1 MSGVRTTLRAY
12 VDLSRLANT
21 PTCVTNVLTGCAIA
35 TVSVMGAVPRVGGV
49 PGVGGVWGVGR
60 IEPLRAAAVTVAVLL
75 MYVAGMALND
85 VVDHAWDSRFRP
97 ERPIPSGRIS
107 RRGAFCCA
115 AICLVLGLA
124 ILGVLSMEALAA
136 GVVLAACIVGYD
148 LLHHRTAL
156 SVVLMGLCRGLVYPL
171 TALAVAGVVDARV
184 AGWLGGALAI
194 YIAVVTFLARRES
207 EGDVGSW
214 RWLSIVLPLIV
225 LAPAAVVRPQEW
237 LWTILAAAA
246 LIAWLL
252 RAVLFVLQE
261 KPRISRAVG
270 LWLSGICLVDCLY
283 LTLLDQPATAALA
296 VGCFALTAFAQRY
309 VPAT

>member
-1 MSGVRTTLRAY
+1 M
-12 VDLSRLANT
+12 
-21 PTCVTNVLTGCAIA
+21 
-35 TVSVMGAVPRVGGV
+35 
-49 PGVGGVWGVGR
+49 
-60 IEPLRAAAVTVAVLL
+60 

-107 RRGAFCCA
+107 RLGAFFFA
-115 AICLVLGLA
+115 AVCLALGLA
-124 ILGVLSMEALAA
+124 ILGLLSTETLAA
-136 GVVLAACIVGYD
+136 GLVLAACIIGYD
-148 LLHHRTAL
+148 LVHHRTAF
-156 SVVLMGLCRGLVYPL
+156 SVVLMGLCRGLVYPM
-171 TALAVAGVVDARV
+171 AAIAVAGVVDVRL
-184 AGWLGGALAI
+184 AGWLGGALAV
-194 YIAVVTFLARRES
+194 YIAAVTFLARRES
-207 EGDVGSW
+207 EGDAGSW

-252 RAVLFVLQE
+252 RAVSFVLQE

-270 LWLSGICLVDCLY
+270 LWLSGICLADCLY
-283 LTLLDQPATAALA
+283 LTLLDQPAAAALA

>member
-1 MSGVRTTLRAY
+1 MSGVRATLRAY
-12 VDLSRLANT
+12 VDLSRLANI

-35 TVSVMGAVPRVGGV
+35 TVAVMGAVPGMGGV
-49 PGVGGVWGVGR
+49 PGVGGVGR
-60 IEPLRAAAVTVAVLL
+60 IEPLRAAAVAVAVLL

-85 VVDHAWDSRFRP
+85 VVDRAWDSRFRP

-107 RRGAFCCA
+107 RRGAFFCA

-124 ILGVLSMEALAA
+124 ILGLLSLEALAA
-136 GVVLAACIVGYD
+136 GLLLAACIIGYD
-148 LLHHRTAL
+148 LVHHRTPF
-156 SVVLMGLCRGLVYPL
+156 SVVLMGLCRGLIYPL
-171 TALAVAGVVDARV
+171 AAIAVAGVVEVRV
-184 AGWLGGALAI
+184 AGWLGGALAV

-207 EGDVGSW
+207 EGDAGSW

-252 RAVLFVLQE
+252 RAVAFVLPKK

-270 LWLSGICLVDCLY
+270 RWLSGICLVDCLY
-283 LTLLDQPATAALA
+283 LTLLDQPAAAALA

-309 VPAT
+309 IPAT

>member
-1 MSGVRTTLRAY
+1 MSGVRATLRAY
-12 VDLSRLANT
+12 VELSRMANT

-35 TVSVMGAVPRVGGV
+35 TVAVMGAVP
-49 PGVGGVWGVGR
+49 GVWGVGR
-60 IEPLRAAAVTVAVLL
+60 IEPLCAAAVAVAVLL

-85 VVDHAWDSRFRP
+85 VVDLAWDRRFRP

-107 RRGAFCCA
+107 RRGALGFA
-115 AICLVLGLA
+115 AVCLALGLA
-124 ILGVLSMEALAA
+124 ILGVLSTETLAA
-136 GVVLAACIVGYD
+136 GLVLAACIVVYD
-148 LLHHRTAL
+148 LIHHRTAL

-171 TALAVAGVVDARV
+171 AALAVAGVVEARV
-184 AGWLGGALAI
+184 AGWLGGALAV

-207 EGDVGSW
+207 EGDAGSW
-214 RWLSIVLPLIV
+214 RWLSIVLPLVV

-252 RAVLFVLQE
+252 WAVSFVLQE
-261 KPRISRAVG
+261 EPRISRAVG

-283 LTLLDQPATAALA
+283 LTLLDQPAAAALA

>member
-1 MSGVRTTLRAY
+1 MSGVRATLRAY
-12 VDLSRLANT
+12 VDLSRLANI

-35 TVSVMGAVPRVGGV
+35 SVAVMSAV
-49 PGVGGVWGVGR
+49 PGVGGVGGAGR
-60 IEPLRAAAVTVAVLL
+60 IEPLRAAAVVVAVLL
-75 MYVAGMALND
+75 MYVAGMAFND
-85 VVDHAWDSRFRP
+85 VVDNAWDTRFRP

-107 RRGAFCCA
+107 RRGAFFCG
-115 AICLVLGLA
+115 AICLVVGLA
-124 ILGVLSMEALAA
+124 ILGLLSTETLAA
-136 GVVLAACIVGYD
+136 GLLLAACIIGYD
-148 LLHHRTAL
+148 VIHHRTAL
-156 SVVLMGLCRGLVYPL
+156 AVVLMGLCRGLVYPL

-184 AGWLGGALAI
+184 AGWLGGALAV

-207 EGDVGSW
+207 EGDAGSW

-252 RAVLFVLQE
+252 RAVSFVLQE

-283 LTLLDQPATAALA
+283 LTLLDQPAAAALA

-309 VPAT
+309 IPAT